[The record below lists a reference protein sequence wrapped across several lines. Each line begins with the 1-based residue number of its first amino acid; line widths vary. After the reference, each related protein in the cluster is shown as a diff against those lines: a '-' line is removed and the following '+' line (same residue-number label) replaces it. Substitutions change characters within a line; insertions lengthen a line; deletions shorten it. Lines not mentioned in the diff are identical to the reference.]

1 MWALPPS
8 ICHNKAVAAPDRLPR
23 WALASSL
30 GVHVAAGVVL
40 GLVFA
45 MPRPHDRREPPSS
58 DVWAGDTMEI
68 SDLAEPARGPS
79 PAFAGEHPE
88 TPSTANTTG
97 GDAPEA
103 ASTAA
108 SRAAHA
114 PPPERTQ
121 PPPLRNADGTAVSR
135 RSASRQVPPQKTK
148 TEDPADALARKI
160 LDYAPTSGASTHESE
175 AARAEPRAAAAASTN
190 GAEPVGGASAPS
202 SSRVF
207 ARAFARAIPIANSGD
222 DAWDTLPTG
231 AVGSA
236 RVTIVVDENGNIA
249 SSTIHDKP
257 DPPPETLSRLIHR
270 TLALIAGG
278 RFAPIGTADG
288 DETLE
293 LNVTLSDRPIDNGPL
308 SLGFEAPTPGKAGKA
323 YFQRPSGR
331 FVLVTIAVLQ

>member
-1 MWALPPS
+1 MAL
-8 ICHNKAVAAPDRLPR
+8 PDRLPR

-30 GVHVAAGVVL
+30 GVHVAAGIAL

-45 MPRPHDRREPPSS
+45 LPPRPHDRREPPSS

-68 SDLAEPARGPS
+68 SDLAEPARDRGPAL
-79 PAFAGEHPE
+79 PAERPE
-88 TPSTANTTG
+88 TPTTANATV
-97 GDAPEA
+97 GDTPEATRPGVAA
-103 ASTAA
+103 ASTV
-108 SRAAHA
+108 SK
-114 PPPERTQ
+114 RTA
-121 PPPLRNADGTAVSR
+121 PPLRSADGVAVPKR
-135 RSASRQVPPQKTK
+135 PAPRQVPPQKTT

-160 LDYAPTSGASTHESE
+160 FDYAPPSGASEGESATTRANL
-175 AARAEPRAAAAASTN
+175 AATRSAPSSSAAAPAS
-190 GAEPVGGASAPS
+190 GAEPVGGASTPS
-202 SSRVF
+202 ASRVF

-231 AVGSA
+231 DVGSA
-236 RVTIVVDENGNIA
+236 RVTIVVDENGSIA
-249 SSTIHDKP
+249 SSTIDDKP
-257 DPPPETLSRLIHR
+257 DPPPETLSRLVHR

-331 FVLVTIAVLQ
+331 FVLVTIAVVQ